1 MMPRTKAIQ
10 LVNTFGKE
18 LAIKCVWE
26 TINFVTPA
34 RLNEHTIFV
43 AHSEPSDNYLNT
55 CRFDAFVG
63 SEWTFLNFLLDTIK
77 EIEKLCDEEEQSDT
91 LFFIVKHSKKFSD
104 IATQNIELLLG
115 KNHRVFA
122 IIADKPN
129 VFKIKC
135 VSRDKFHEYLN
146 K

>member
-1 MMPRTKAIQ
+1 MKRTRKQLFAMNQYLQRCYSLFHQINPRGIHSHH
-10 LVNTFGKE
+10 
-18 LAIKCVWE
+18 
-26 TINFVTPA
+26 
-34 RLNEHTIFV
+34 NEH
-43 AHSEPSDNYLNT
+43 S
-55 CRFDAFVG
+55 
-63 SEWTFLNFLLDTIK
+63 LLTSVLD
-77 EIEKLCDEEEQSDT
+77 EIIEFSDEEEQSDT

-122 IIADKPN
+122 IISDKPN

>member
-1 MMPRTKAIQ
+1 MNQYLQRCYSLFHQINPRGIHSHH
-10 LVNTFGKE
+10 
-18 LAIKCVWE
+18 
-26 TINFVTPA
+26 
-34 RLNEHTIFV
+34 NEH
-43 AHSEPSDNYLNT
+43 S
-55 CRFDAFVG
+55 
-63 SEWTFLNFLLDTIK
+63 LLTSVLD
-77 EIEKLCDEEEQSDT
+77 EIIEVSDEEEQSDT